1 MHRIESLMIV
11 AEMAKVVYCLKG
23 VKPDKGVS
31 SSNKVLGMVKD
42 MLAGMKGVK
51 LTAKS
56 LKFSSSAAPVHAK
69 PPLHRS
75 QNTNTKKKDRATR
88 GAKLKRKSSPPKKNG
103 TKRRKRETTTENN
116 Q

>member
-11 AEMAKVVYCLKG
+11 AEMAKVTYCLKG

-75 QNTNTKKKDRATR
+75 QNTNTKKKEPREAPSSV
-88 GAKLKRKSSPPKKNG
+88 SSPPKKNG